1 MTQPY
6 HDNMFMN
13 STGNSFYLSSESSK
27 MTLWMGDLE
36 PWMDEHFLRQL
47 WTSMGENVV
56 VKLIRDK
63 RTGLGYAFIGFSSTT
78 AAQRALATIH
88 GTKMPN
94 SQRAFRLN
102 WASGGGILD
111 KKEDRAPEYSL
122 FVGDLSS
129 DVDETY
135 LLAVFR
141 QRYPS
146 CHSAKVMTDPISG
159 ASRGYGFV
167 RFHDQ
172 QEQQDALIK
181 MNGVYCGHRP
191 VRISLATPKSTSH
204 ARYYQL
210 ALQAPALIQ
219 QPTDPSNT
227 TVFVGGLSTP
237 IHEDELRLYFSPF
250 GEVTYVK
257 IPPGKGCGFVQ
268 YVSRASAELAIEK
281 MNGFQIGQSR
291 IRLSWGRSQND
302 KQPPTSTLLH
312 PSISSSSSSSSN
324 NNNMNDMNDPAFFLN
339 SPPPP
344 PSISHLPTM
353 SQQQQSIMSL
363 GDTYY
368 MNQQWQQQQQQQQQS
383 SHHHHLLQQQQSSS
397 SPPPLSHSFQHHDSL
412 HHPSISSTMA
422 TSSSSSAPLLIDTK
436 SSPFLRN
443 STTVYDPNIM
453 LSPVSSTTGNPSTT
467 STPYSMVINNNNI
480 NASSP
485 GLQSFQSLSPP
496 SSGRFPLRFSQQDDS
511 KIMEF
516 ENKIY
521 SSTTTTSSTITPIPS
536 SSSTTTTTNHTT
548 LSPPVHFINHRPEWI
563 SPSNSSSIITNNNSN
578 SMNNNMNYSH
588 HHFNNNGNNGNNN
601 NNNNSDSLS
610 NLNTSSSDHDPSNQH
625 WRRLGGIYA

>member
-1 MTQPY
+1 MTQQY
-6 HDNMFMN
+6 HDKIFMN
-13 STGNSFYLSSESSK
+13 PTNSSPFYISPESSK

-36 PWMDEHFLRQL
+36 PWMDEHFLKQL
-47 WTSMGENVV
+47 WTSMGENVI

-63 RTGLGYAFIGFSSTT
+63 RTGNSLGYAFIGFSSAM

-172 QEQQDALIK
+172 QEQQDALVK

-237 IHEDELRLYFSPF
+237 VSEEELRLYFSPF

-302 KQPPTSTLLH
+302 KQQLPLHLH
-312 PSISSSSSSSSN
+312 PSTSTSSDQNNNIQVNMSMANDHSTSSFLYSSNSAPTSSSSS
-324 NNNMNDMNDPAFFLN
+324 
-339 SPPPP
+339 PPL
-344 PSISHLPTM
+344 HLH
-353 SQQQQSIMSL
+353 QQSMMSL

-368 MNQQWQQQQQQQQQS
+368 MNQQWQNNNNQNNNSQNNSNQNNNNILQQQQQQS
-383 SHHHHLLQQQQSSS
+383 FKQL
-397 SPPPLSHSFQHHDSL
+397 PLPHSFQHLDNL
-412 HHPSISSTMA
+412 HHLHNNINNNNNNPITTNTTST
-422 TSSSSSAPLLIDTK
+422 SSAPLFIDTN
-436 SSPFLRN
+436 SSTFLRN
-443 STTVYDPNIM
+443 SNSNTTYDPNIM
-453 LSPVSSTTGNPSTT
+453 LSPVSSTGNPTT
-467 STPYSMVINNNNI
+467 KNNHPYPMVINNTNNNQNNNI
-480 NASSP
+480 TSSP
-485 GLQSFQSLSPP
+485 GLHSLQSLSPP
-496 SSGRFPLRFSQQDDS
+496 SSGRFPIRFSQHEES
-511 KIMEF
+511 KIMEHD
-516 ENKIY
+516 KTY
-521 SSTTTTSSTITPIPS
+521 TTIPS
-536 SSSTTTTTNHTT
+536 TT
-548 LSPPVHFINHRPEWI
+548 LSPPIHFVNRQDWM
-563 SPSNSSSIITNNNSN
+563 SPSSSSSIS
-578 SMNNNMNYSH
+578 
-588 HHFNNNGNNGNNN
+588 NNN
-601 NNNNSDSLS
+601 NNNNSNMNNNDHIPNINPNPNDYDST
-610 NLNTSSSDHDPSNQH
+610 NGH
-625 WRRLGGIYA
+625 WGRIGGIYA